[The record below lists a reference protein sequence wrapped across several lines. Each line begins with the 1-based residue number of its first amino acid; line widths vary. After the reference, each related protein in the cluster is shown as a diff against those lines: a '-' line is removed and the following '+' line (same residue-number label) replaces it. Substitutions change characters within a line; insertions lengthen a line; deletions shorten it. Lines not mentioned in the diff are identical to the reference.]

1 MVRDGTSLKMG
12 SWRPLKN
19 GMETQRKVPGKMTFG
34 GEPRE
39 GSRKRSWVEC
49 LDDDLW

>member
-1 MVRDGTSLKMG
+1 MALTSITG
-12 SWRPLKN
+12 SWLPLQN
-19 GMETQRKVPGKMTFG
+19 GVETQRKEPGKMSFG

-39 GSRKRSWVEC
+39 EFRKRIWVEC